1 MTNADLLSQPI
12 SSLLKRL
19 AIPSSLGLLFNTLYN
34 IVDTYYAGLIST
46 EALSALSSSSF
57 LFFVIVGI
65 GYGGSSGI
73 TTLVGNALGEK
84 EHEKARLFASKGLGI
99 LLLLGCI
106 MGIFGVLSAPSMLS
120 MLSVEETY
128 RPLTLSYI
136 QIILL
141 GTPFFF
147 ATFGLNAVLVAT
159 GDTKSYRNSLIFGF
173 FANIALNPLFIYGAY
188 GIPSMGI
195 GGIAFATVL
204 IQIINTVYLTCK
216 VFKTG
221 LMQLSFFMPDHT
233 NSRIITQQS
242 LPSALNMLMIS
253 FGSLIALYFVS
264 HYGFKAVAGYGIGY
278 RVEQLFLLPCL
289 GISSATLSLVSNNM
303 GAKRVDRVRQTILT
317 SLIYGYGVA
326 FIGLCIL
333 FLTHTWLISRFDK
346 DVDVIAYGSDY
357 ITVMMLLFFGYV
369 THFVCV
375 ATLQGMKRP
384 IMIFYVGA
392 FRQLLAPC
400 IVYFFIVS
408 VWHLDFIWMWVG
420 LGFIVYSSALV
431 LLWYTYRIVNTSFK
445 EHFS

>member
-12 SSLLKRL
+12 ASLLKRL

-46 EALSALSSSSF
+46 EALSALSSSAF

-84 EHEKARLFASKGLGI
+84 EHDKARLFASKGLGI
-99 LLLLGCI
+99 LLLLGCV
-106 MGIFGVLSAPSMLS
+106 MGIFGIVTASSMLS

-128 RPLTLSYI
+128 RPLALQYI
-136 QIILL
+136 QIILV

-173 FANIALNPLFIYGAY
+173 FANIALNPLFIYGAF
-188 GIPSMGI
+188 GIPAMGI

-221 LMQLSFFMPDHT
+221 LMHLSFFIPDT
-233 NSRIITQQS
+233 KNSRIIIGQS

-253 FGSLIALYFVS
+253 NTANIFS
-264 HYGFKAVAGYGIGY
+264 H
-278 RVEQLFLLPCL
+278 
-289 GISSATLSLVSNNM
+289 T
-303 GAKRVDRVRQTILT
+303 D
-317 SLIYGYGVA
+317 
-326 FIGLCIL
+326 
-333 FLTHTWLISRFDK
+333 
-346 DVDVIAYGSDY
+346 
-357 ITVMMLLFFGYV
+357 
-369 THFVCV
+369 
-375 ATLQGMKRP
+375 
-384 IMIFYVGA
+384 
-392 FRQLLAPC
+392 
-400 IVYFFIVS
+400 
-408 VWHLDFIWMWVG
+408 
-420 LGFIVYSSALV
+420 
-431 LLWYTYRIVNTSFK
+431 
-445 EHFS
+445 

>member
-1 MTNADLLSQPI
+1 
-12 SSLLKRL
+12 
-19 AIPSSLGLLFNTLYN
+19 
-34 IVDTYYAGLIST
+34 
-46 EALSALSSSSF
+46 
-57 LFFVIVGI
+57 VIVGI

-141 GTPFFF
+141 GTTFFF
-147 ATFGLNAVLVAT
+147 ATFGLNAILVAT

-221 LMQLSFFMPDHT
+221 LMHLSFFIPDT
-233 NSRIITQQS
+233 KCSRITIEQS

-303 GAKRVDRVRQTILT
+303 GAKRFDRVRQTILT
-317 SLIYGYGVA
+317 SLLYGYGVA
-326 FIGLCIL
+326 LIGLGIL
-333 FLTHTWLISRFDK
+333 FLTHTWLISRFDN
-346 DVDVIAYGSDY
+346 DVEVIAYGSDY

-392 FRQLLAPC
+392 FRQLFAPS
-400 IVYFFIVS
+400 IVYFFIVY
-408 VWHLDFIWMWVG
+408 VWHLAFIWMWIG
-420 LGFIVYSSALV
+420 LGLIVYSSALV
-431 LLWYTYRIVNTSFK
+431 LLWYTYRIVNTYFK
-445 EHFS
+445 ENFS